1 MTFKK
6 KVLSVMASATLVAS
20 SFAGVTAF
28 NPEKAEAALQETKK
42 FKVSNFSEVVALSL
56 SDQAVQELI
65 IVGNGKVDATSQLE
79 KLGVKVKVNYKNYVY
94 LADVPTRKVM
104 DVLNVKG
111 VRTVGKNS
119 QIELDRVNPEE
130 LSVDGQNTVDP
141 TAGVTPDQLETH
153 NATGVTDFH
162 KKFDGTGTRVG
173 IIDSGPDPG
182 HESFTDSLDEETR
195 KFGDSKIVGV
205 RDYTVSSRFLAYSIE
220 ERYKKYLGSAVNFLA
235 EGDVL
240 FDAGHAEGDSFTVT
254 KEVEN
259 EEGETVEV
267 ETTYNTTG
275 LDAPDDKFYLG
286 KTYFEGNPYPEW
298 HYYWTNQDLNADGVT
313 GEEEGEGD
321 KPDSDNFSVLLVGD
335 KVYID
340 TDMDNDFTDETA
352 YANNETGTFDI
363 DVTDGKAGANFRV
376 NDMELDWFGA
386 GLKKINLFTDF
397 NGHGSHVSGITAAD
411 GPLRAN
417 SFGAVAGEG
426 VAPGA
431 ELVGLRVFQAAGGA
445 YTFSIQKAMVDAALP
460 ESEGGFG
467 VDVANLS
474 LGSSPDLNDGL
485 GSYGELMK
493 VLSEDTDIVFVTS
506 AGNSGPGADTVGSPG
521 DVAPIISVGAHIT
534 SEMWAKEYNYY
545 PYGKNADGS
554 PKEGEGLWYFS
565 SVGPNEAGNQKP
577 DVVGPGSA
585 FAAHP
590 VQNGPYVV
598 MQGTSMSSPYVAGA
612 VALLKSAALKDRI
625 PFNYEIA
632 REALM
637 QTANHLDGY
646 NRAQEGAGLIDV
658 PAAYEYLRKHFITD
672 IKDVEVTVYH
682 GEKVSGGQ
690 GLYVRNKEIPETV
703 EVLVENNSDED
714 KDLSVSATS
723 DWVVPSVS
731 DLNLKA
737 GESKTITVN
746 YDASKLETGV
756 NAETLVFDDAST
768 PYVEARS
775 PQTIITG
782 YEFNQDNRFRF
793 RATDEVQSSKTKGYT
808 FEVKPGVDEVRFSL
822 NALSEND
829 DYQGRVRLIVF
840 NPDGVEVSSYKGY
853 AGYRGLDVEDQVFKS
868 PKPGVWEVHVYGTA
882 APAAG
887 KEVNKYE
894 LEAVVQNVV
903 AEPGK
908 IDLGAAAPGTV
919 VTESVTFSNYLS
931 GSREVKVAAA
941 PFSSPA
947 ASTERVEV
955 PGSNQYY
962 FQELEVKNNVSLEV
976 QTSNPTHASDD
987 VDLYILDSQGNVVGY
1002 SAGASSDE
1010 MVSLTSL
1017 PDDTYTIAIE
1027 GYATSDPTTMLDLSI
1042 REFGVLSPGEK
1053 GEGEV
1058 KVKEASQTLKVG
1070 KSLTTD
1076 LTITTPS
1083 ESVDGIAA
1091 VYLLDAKTD
1100 EVLSLL
1106 PIKVDGSLI
1115 TEVSGQD
1122 RVATAV
1128 EVSKKLHADGFA
1140 EDHEY
1145 KTVILST
1152 GYNFPDSLSAG
1163 PLASAI
1169 DAPILPVGADGKLS
1183 EAVLKEIER
1192 LGAENVYV
1200 LGGEG
1205 VVSAEVFTQ
1214 LNSISINSSNI
1225 ERLETDGMPNRYG
1238 TNLAIVSKL
1247 QELGFTGNGVFVATG
1262 KNFADALS
1270 AASIAGA
1277 KGMPIV
1283 LTNGEGLSDEAKAIL
1298 EDEKVYVLGGQSA
1311 VSDKVVAAAKEVAI
1325 EVERLSGVNRY
1336 GTLAAVLGEFSHSTD
1351 SLYVASGKNF
1361 PDALSAAPLVTDNNG
1376 LLLLV
1381 DPNGLPKE
1389 VDAFLT
1395 KYTYQ
1400 NKISSVTVLG
1410 GKGAVGQ
1417 DARDDLQKKVTK

>member
-1 MTFKK
+1 LTFKK

-20 SFAGVTAF
+20 SFAGVTTF

-42 FKVSNFSEVVALSL
+42 VKVSNFSEVVALSM
-56 SDQAVQELI
+56 SSQAVQELVV
-65 IVGNGKVDATSQLE
+65 VGNGKVDVTGQLE
-79 KLGVKVKVNYKNYVY
+79 KLGVKVKVNHKNYVY

-111 VRTVGKNS
+111 VRTLGKNS
-119 QIELDRVNPEE
+119 QIELG
-130 LSVDGQNTVDP
+130 SVDDKELKVKDQNTVDKE
-141 TAGVTPDQLETH
+141 AVVTPDQAETH
-153 NATGVTDFH
+153 ESTGVLDFH
-162 KKFDGTGTRVG
+162 KKFDGSGTRIG

-182 HESFTDSLDEETR
+182 HESFTEGMEEGTR
-195 KFGDSKIVGV
+195 KFGDSKIVAV
-205 RDYTVSSRFLAYSIE
+205 RDYTISNRFLSYPIE
-220 ERYKKYLGSAVNFLA
+220 DRYKKYLGDAANYLS

-240 FDAGHAEGDSFTVT
+240 FDGGHAEGDSITV
-254 KEVEN
+254 
-259 EEGETVEV
+259 G
-267 ETTYNTTG
+267 ETTYNTAG
-275 LDAPDDKFYLG
+275 LDASDDKFYLG
-286 KTYFEGNPYPEW
+286 STYFEANPYPQG
-298 HYYWTNQDLNADGVT
+298 HSSWTNQDLNADGT
-313 GEEEGEGD
+313 NGN
-321 KPDSDNFSVLLVGD
+321 SDNFSVLLVGD

-352 YANNETGTFDI
+352 YANNETGTFDV
-363 DVTDGKAGANFRV
+363 DTTDEKPGANFRV
-376 NDMELDWFGA
+376 NDMELNWFDA
-386 GLKKINLFTDF
+386 GLKKVNLFTDF
-397 NGHGSHVSGITAAD
+397 NGHGSHVSGISAAD

-417 SFGAVAGEG
+417 AFGAVAGEG

-431 ELVGLRVFQAAGGA
+431 ELVGLRVFKAAGGA

-485 GSYGELMK
+485 GSYGELMS

-534 SEMWAKEYNYY
+534 ADMWAKEYNSY
-545 PYGKNADGS
+545 PYGKNEDGS
-554 PKEGEGLWYFS
+554 AKEGEGLWYFS

-612 VALLKSAALKDRI
+612 VALLKSAAKKDRI

-632 REALM
+632 REALL
-637 QTANHLDGY
+637 QTSKHLDGY

-672 IKDVEVTVYH
+672 IKDVDVTVYH
-682 GEKVSGGQ
+682 GEKVAGGP

-703 EVLVENNSDED
+703 EVLVENKSDEAKSLD
-714 KDLSVSATS
+714 VSPTG
-723 DWVVPSVS
+723 DWIEPSVS
-731 DLNLKA
+731 KLDLKA

-746 YDASKLETGV
+746 YDSSKLETGV

-775 PQTIITG
+775 AQTIVTG
-782 YEFNQDNRFRF
+782 YGFNQENRFRF
-793 RATDEVQSSKTKGYT
+793 RETGEVQSSQTKGYT
-808 FEVKPGVDEVRFSL
+808 FEVKPGVNEVRFSL

-829 DYQGRVRLIVF
+829 DYKGRVRMIVF
-840 NPDGVEVSSYKGY
+840 NPDGVEVSSFLGY
-853 AGYRGLDVEDQVFKS
+853 AGYGAGGLGVEDQVFSS
-868 PKPGVWEVHVYGTA
+868 PKPGVWEVHVYGTSG
-882 APAAG
+882 PEAG
-887 KEVNKYE
+887 KEVNKYQ

-903 AEPGK
+903 AAPGE
-908 IDLGAAAPGTV
+908 IDLGTAAPGTE

-931 GSREVKVAAA
+931 DEREVKVVGA
-941 PFSSPA
+941 PFSTPKTS
-947 ASTERVEV
+947 SEKVEV
-955 PGSNQYY
+955 PGSNQFY
-962 FQELEVKNNVSLEV
+962 FQEIEVKNNVSLEI
-976 QTSNPTHASDD
+976 QTANPSHASDD
-987 VDLYILDSQGNVVGY
+987 VDLYLYDSKGNEVAY
-1002 SAGASSDE
+1002 SAGATSDE
-1010 MVSLTSL
+1010 KVSLTSL

-1027 GYATSDPTTMLDLSI
+1027 GYATTDPTTKLDLTIS
-1042 REFGVLSPGEK
+1042 EFGVLSPGEE

-1058 KVKEASQTLKVG
+1058 SVKDASQTLKVG

-1076 LTITTPS
+1076 VDITTPS
-1083 ESVDGIAA
+1083 ESVSSIGA

-1106 PIKVDGSLI
+1106 PIKVDGDMVQEI
-1115 TEVSGQD
+1115 SGAD
-1122 RVATAV
+1122 RFATAI
-1128 EVSKKLHADGFA
+1128 EVSKELHPDGFA
-1140 EDHEY
+1140 DDHAY

-1169 DAPILPVGADGKLS
+1169 DAPILPVGSDGKIS
-1183 EAVLKEIER
+1183 EEVLAEIER
-1192 LGAENVYV
+1192 LGAESVYI
-1200 LGGEG
+1200 LGGEAA
-1205 VVSAEVFTQ
+1205 VSSKVFTQ
-1214 LNSISINSSNI
+1214 LNSISIDSSDI
-1225 ERLETDGMPNRYG
+1225 ERLKTDGMPDRYG
-1238 TNLAIVSKL
+1238 TNLAITAKL
-1247 QELGFTGNGVFVATG
+1247 KELGFTGNGVFLATG

-1270 AASIAGA
+1270 AASVAGA
-1277 KGMPIV
+1277 NDMPIV
-1283 LTNGEGLSDEAKAIL
+1283 LTNGEELSDEAKAVL
-1298 EDEKVYVLGGQSA
+1298 EDEKVYVLGGTAA
-1311 VSDKVVAAAKEVAI
+1311 VSEGVVSEAKKVAVDLT
-1325 EVERLSGVNRY
+1325 RLSGVNRY
-1336 GTLAAVLGEFSHSTD
+1336 GTLAAILGEFAQSTD
-1351 SLYVASGKNF
+1351 KFYVASGKNF

-1381 DPNGLPKE
+1381 DPKELPKE
-1389 VDAFLT
+1389 VDTFLT
-1395 KYTYQ
+1395 KYLYQ
-1400 NKISSVTVLG
+1400 NKVTSITVLG
-1410 GKGAVGQ
+1410 GKAAVSEA
-1417 DARDDLQKKVTK
+1417 ARADLQNKVTE